1 MADRFTADKLAW
13 LDRVMLDPE
22 ITHFDFRFCYWIAS
36 RADRAT
42 REATAF
48 QDTIAV
54 ALDATPRGIQKSA
67 QRLADRGHVKITSRR
82 GHGVKNS
89 YAPVFS
95 NTNSGSGLAEETRM
109 EEQSN
114 ANGCSKKYER
124 PSVEASLSSSLVI
137 SPEGREGARSTQIRN
152 DFRLDDQTY
161 NWAVERLG
169 SNEAVERSVSRFV
182 NHNLSVVGDRS
193 KSRDWQ
199 ARARNWIDDDANKK
213 SGGIFPAIDRLAAK
227 VKSFDAGSTTEAEW
241 DGVLSM
247 YAKRGQWTRHVG
259 RFGSPPGSP
268 GCFAPRHLLIK
279 HGIIKETAA

>member
-1 MADRFTADKLAW
+1 MADKFTANKLAW

-42 REATAF
+42 GEATAF
-48 QDTIAV
+48 QDTIAG

-67 QRLADRGHVKITSRR
+67 QRLADRGYVKITSRR

-95 NTNSGSGLAEETRM
+95 NTNSGSGLLEEIRT

-114 ANGCSKKYER
+114 ANGCSNKYER

-137 SPEGREGARSTQIRN
+137 SPEGREGARSTLIRN

-169 SNEAVERSVSRFV
+169 SNEAVDRSVSRFV
-182 NHNLSVVGDRS
+182 NHHLSVVGHHS
-193 KSRDWQ
+193 KSRNWQ
-199 ARARNWIDDDANKK
+199 AKARNWIDDDAKEK
-213 SGGIFPAIDRLAAK
+213 SGGVIAASDRLLAK
-227 VKSFDAGSTTEAEW
+227 VKSFEAGSSTDAEW

-247 YAKRGQWTRHVG
+247 YAKRGQWTRHVHQ
-259 RFGSPPGSP
+259 FGSPPGEP
-268 GCFAPRHLLIK
+268 GCFVPKHLLIK